1 MSQAYDGTFYNQNDG
16 SSISESNDEDGA
28 RDNECEQQE
37 PQPIVES
44 HQVVVEAS
52 LDVLPIES
60 V

>member
-16 SSISESNDEDGA
+16 SSISDCNDEE
-28 RDNECEQQE
+28 DNECEQQE

-44 HQVVVEAS
+44 HQVVVEPS